1 MKKVFL
7 SLKAS
12 VVFIFW
18 FVIIASTAKAETP
31 SWTYIGQA
39 NNADNSKLGLI
50 TAIISDG
57 NSVRI
62 AGDFASFTKANN
74 GTITTLGHSVINNT
88 NVTGAQQITFKN
100 PKLLKVA
107 ADLYLIGNEDS
118 AITKVMKLTNNQ
130 WELQTTCDGYS
141 NSAINVDNKIL
152 IGGTAGIKIY
162 DTGSKSITNT
172 NFTTTMRGMV
182 TSDESDFLFVAL
194 SVTQGSIVDKRTLN
208 PIAQLPNDVIQ
219 IYSASIANNKIY
231 LTYVPNFGPTVLK
244 EYSGNTWTTIAELDN
259 GFSGIERVRYDVQ
272 SDKLYC
278 QNSSGYIN
286 GNLAGPLVYYKDGQ
300 WFNVIERNNAEGIGV
315 TNFTITNTGDL
326 YVISGPQV
334 WTSKTSTP
342 TGIKNNVAKSD
353 IKLYPNPTVDKIN
366 ITNPGDA
373 RQIPLYAFDGKV
385 INTYELQR
393 NETITVDVSTLS
405 NGMYFIDTTPF
416 IKQ

>member
-1 MKKVFL
+1 MKKLLFY
-7 SLKAS
+7 LKAS
-12 VVFIFW
+12 VAFIFL
-18 FVIIASTAKAETP
+18 FVITDIAKAETW
-31 SWTYIGQA
+31 SYVGQV
-39 NNADNSKLGLI
+39 NNIDNNKLGLI
-50 TAIISDG
+50 TTVISDD
-57 NSVRI
+57 NNIRI

-74 GTITTLGHSVINNT
+74 ATVTAFGHAVINNM
-88 NVTGAQQITFKN
+88 NVSSAQQITFKN

-118 AITKVMKLTNNQ
+118 ALTKVMKLNTNSNQ
-130 WELQTTCDGYS
+130 WELQKTCAGYS

-162 DTGSKSITNT
+162 DTDSKSMTNT

-182 TSDESDFLFVAL
+182 TSDESNFLFIAL
-194 SVTQGSIVDKRTLN
+194 SITQGTIVDKRTLN
-208 PIAQLPNDVIQ
+208 PLAQLPNDVVQ

-244 EYSGNTWTTIAELDN
+244 EYSNNTWTTIAELDN
-259 GFSGIERVRYDVQ
+259 GFTGIERVRYDAK

-286 GNLAGPLVYYKDGQ
+286 GTLAGPLVYYKDGQ
-300 WFNVIERNNAEGIGV
+300 WFNVLERNNPEGIGV

-342 TGIKNNVAKSD
+342 TGIKNNIAKSN

-373 RQIPLYAFDGKV
+373 REIPLLALNGEV
-385 INTYELQR
+385 IKSYNMQK
-393 NETITVDVSTLS
+393 NETITIDVSDLS
-405 NGMYFIDTTPF
+405 SGVYFLDNTPF
-416 IKQ
+416 VKK